1 MNNWRK
7 NIHSRNLYLRVSLRL
22 KKLGNR
28 KYKEIFFPP
37 SKSIG
42 LDQYGLDQYFQ
53 LNEYKDPWIKTEGC
67 LSYHN

>member
-7 NIHSRNLYLRVSLRL
+7 NIHSRNLYLRVSQRL

-28 KYKEIFFPP
+28 KYKEIFFSP
-37 SKSIG
+37 SKSI
-42 LDQYGLDQYFQ
+42 GLDQYFQ